1 MTLPIE
7 KFQEQ
12 GGRLKTDDLDFE
24 QFRAH
29 PLDANVL
36 RCLGYMHDIEYQTV
50 LYTRELLLL
59 PQWKDPQFTAF
70 LTLWNYE
77 EYWHGEAIG
86 RVLAM
91 HDRPAHDSR
100 LVDMRTFNKRY
111 LTWSPLMFWA
121 LGRFVRKFPAVH
133 MTWGAINEWT
143 ANAAYN
149 QLARLADHPVLT
161 ELLGRIMRQEGRHA
175 AYYASAA
182 RDLLTDDLR
191 AQKVTRWFLRHE
203 WAPVGNGD
211 VPKIETSFATAYLFG
226 AGEGMELIDR
236 VEDRIDAL
244 PGLRGL
250 NLVRSAIQQ
259 SVAHVQHDEGAV
271 PWPQGISPQD
281 GAAQGSSTASSP
293 VATSPGSNTV
303 A

>member
-1 MTLPIE
+1 MTIPID

-29 PLDANVL
+29 PLDPNVL
-36 RCLGYMHDIEYQTV
+36 RCLEYMHDIEYQTV

-86 RVLAM
+86 RVLRL
-91 HDRPAHDSR
+91 HDRPANDAR
-100 LVDMRTFNKRY
+100 LVDMRTFNLRY

-121 LGRFVRKFPAVH
+121 LGRGVRRFPAVH

-149 QLARLADHPVLT
+149 QLARLAEHPVLT
-161 ELLGRIMRQEGRHA
+161 ELLGRIMRQEGRHG

-182 RDLLTDDLR
+182 RDLLIDDVR

-203 WAPVGNGD
+203 WAPVGSGD
-211 VPKIETSFATAYLFG
+211 VPKIETSFSTAYLFG
-226 AGEGMELIDR
+226 AGDGMELIDR

-244 PGLRGL
+244 PGLFGL
-250 NLVRSAIQQ
+250 NLVRSAIRE
-259 SVAHVQHDEGAV
+259 SVAHVEREEGAV
-271 PWPQGISPQD
+271 PWP
-281 GAAQGSSTASSP
+281 QGSSTASSP
-293 VATSPGSNTV
+293 VATSPGSSTV